1 MNWPW
6 ESGFWSFPWTL
17 WYKVFCRFYLT
28 SGDTAVFCWPKIPFQ
43 TIVTLSIKLSIQ
55 HIFRSINLSILF
67 FCSIYHSIYLRKS
80 FYLSIYIPEI
90 YIYIWHHLSSWKI
103 FLSINLSIYLSYES
117 FYLSIYLSKFFA
129 IYWTIFLAVLSIYQA
144 EKSFYLSIYLS
155 YTFFYLPSIYLSY
168 NSFYLSIYLSFYIH
182 RRI

>member
-80 FYLSIYIPEI
+80 FYLSIYLPEI
-90 YIYIWHHLSSWKI
+90 YIYMYDI
-103 FLSINLSIYLSYES
+103 IYLAEKS
-117 FYLSIYLSKFFA
+117 FYPSIYLSIYL
-129 IYWTIFLAVLSIYQA
+129 TNLSIYQSIFLNLFS
-144 EKSFYLSIYLS
+144 KSIE
-155 YTFFYLPSIYLSY
+155 
-168 NSFYLSIYLSFYIH
+168 LSF
-182 RRI
+182 